1 MSSKLLNPSP
11 PQLAPPSPRQ
21 ILLFACDAVRQEGAI
36 SHVCD
41 IRHLLLTPVKLAPTL
56 TLEHGVLAGT

>member
-21 ILLFACDAVRQEGAI
+21 ILLFAATPFAKKGQYHTYR
-36 SHVCD
+36 D
-41 IRHLLLTPVKLAPTL
+41 IRHLLTPVKLAPTL